1 MRILLLMICLSAIN
15 TFAQSTEN
23 PENLTTIKEAST
35 EKVKEKV
42 LDFSGG
48 VIEGELNRPSM
59 LMELGNNYK
68 EFNDLILLRDD
79 FNSFHEVDSIKRLRY
94 FDENL

>member
-1 MRILLLMICLSAIN
+1 MRYLFISFLFVTNIY
-15 TFAQSTEN
+15 AQTNENNNST
-23 PENLTTIKEAST
+23 PENSLP

-79 FNSFHEVDSIKRLRY
+79 FNSFHEVDSLKRFRY

>member
-1 MRILLLMICLSAIN
+1 MRYLFISFLFVTNIY
-15 TFAQSTEN
+15 AQTNEN
-23 PENLTTIKEAST
+23 NNSIPDNSLP

-48 VIEGELNRPSM
+48 VIEGDLNRPSM

-79 FNSFHEVDSIKRLRY
+79 FNSFHEIDSLKRFRY

>member
-1 MRILLLMICLSAIN
+1 MENYILLAFFLIFNLKAQTTEPSTSSTVTN
-15 TFAQSTEN
+15 TPEST
-23 PENLTTIKEAST
+23 
-35 EKVKEKV
+35 KEKV

-59 LMELGNNYK
+59 LMELGSNYK

-79 FNSFHEVDSIKRLRY
+79 FNAFHEVDSQKRFRY
-94 FDENL
+94 FDEGL

>member
-1 MRILLLMICLSAIN
+1 MKLVFFFLMAIAFN
-15 TFAQSTEN
+15 IYAQTTEN
-23 PENLTTIKEAST
+23 PEPL
-35 EKVKEKV
+35 EKTKEKV

-59 LMELGNNYK
+59 LMELGSNYK

-79 FNSFHEVDSIKRLRY
+79 FNSFHDVDSVKRLRY

>member
-1 MRILLLMICLSAIN
+1 MLISFLFLTN
-15 TFAQSTEN
+15 VYAQTGESSN
-23 PENLTTIKEAST
+23 PQPENNTPD
-35 EKVKEKV
+35 KVKEKV

-79 FNSFHEVDSIKRLRY
+79 FNSFHEVDSNKRLRY

>member
-1 MRILLLMICLSAIN
+1 MRYLFISFLFVTNIY
-15 TFAQSTEN
+15 AQTIEN
-23 PENLTTIKEAST
+23 NNSIPDNSLP

-48 VIEGELNRPSM
+48 VIEGDLNRPSM

-79 FNSFHEVDSIKRLRY
+79 FNSFHEIDSLKRFRY

>member
-1 MRILLLMICLSAIN
+1 MIRYILISFLFLTN
-15 TFAQSTEN
+15 VYAQDAESSNPQPEKST
-23 PENLTTIKEAST
+23 T

-79 FNSFHEVDSIKRLRY
+79 FNSFHEVDSLKRFRY